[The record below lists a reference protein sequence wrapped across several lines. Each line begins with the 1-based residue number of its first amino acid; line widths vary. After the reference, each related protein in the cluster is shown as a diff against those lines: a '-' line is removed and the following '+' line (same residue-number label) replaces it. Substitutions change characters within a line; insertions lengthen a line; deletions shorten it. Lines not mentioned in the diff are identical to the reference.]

1 MVGGSGDLA
10 GIARLLS
17 RLTDA
22 HTTRIQTLGLQ
33 A

>member
-1 MVGGSGDLA
+1 VGGSGDLA

-22 HTTRIQTLGLQ
+22 HTARMQALGLQ